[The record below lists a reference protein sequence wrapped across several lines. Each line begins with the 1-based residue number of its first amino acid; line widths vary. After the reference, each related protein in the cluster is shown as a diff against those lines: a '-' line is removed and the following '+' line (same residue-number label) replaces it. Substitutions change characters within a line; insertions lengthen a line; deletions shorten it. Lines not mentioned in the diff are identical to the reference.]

1 MIRSDKLNKLL
12 STLILSTTL
21 LAACSTSETVEEVDT
36 NESYSKT
43 LVEDTNNNPEEKK
56 VDTKSSEKKNQA
68 DYFYYQSDDMVN
80 DTEKISGLLE
90 AEENVAKTKKIA
102 GLYKSSIDGEF
113 ENIDDTVNY
122 KADVLLDIKDDGT
135 FTTYEF
141 RYKNVEWDA
150 ENEVLLSE
158 SGEPYDPEVR
168 YDYHYFDEDDN
179 LKNIDGKVVDIRRD
193 LAINSGYVVNEEE
206 NIKFHRMERKGTR
219 LTMNQNGELI
229 INSVATEGYHYDVEI
244 GGRAYYFDIDTNQM
258 DGIEYGNPQ
267 MFTLDLFEKT
277 DLENVPFANIVG
289 EDGHLLS
296 VYQLQTQVND
306 DLIERRVTDFELRG
320 EEGQQNTSSKK
331 TFYYYNLNEL
341 FQSVKV
347 NELYGIEEI
356 ITDKEELSELSAHV
370 KDTSEYF
377 EPEIAFE
384 TSGSYRYA
392 PHGNRKLEYD
402 WQDGLWEYD

>member
-43 LVEDTNNNPEEKK
+43 LVEDTNNNPKEKK

-150 ENEVLLSE
+150 ENEVLLGE

-179 LKNIDGKVVDIRRD
+179 LKNIDGKVVDIR
-193 LAINSGYVVNEEE
+193 
-206 NIKFHRMERKGTR
+206 
-219 LTMNQNGELI
+219 
-229 INSVATEGYHYDVEI
+229 
-244 GGRAYYFDIDTNQM
+244 
-258 DGIEYGNPQ
+258 
-267 MFTLDLFEKT
+267 
-277 DLENVPFANIVG
+277 
-289 EDGHLLS
+289 
-296 VYQLQTQVND
+296 
-306 DLIERRVTDFELRG
+306 
-320 EEGQQNTSSKK
+320 
-331 TFYYYNLNEL
+331 
-341 FQSVKV
+341 
-347 NELYGIEEI
+347 
-356 ITDKEELSELSAHV
+356 
-370 KDTSEYF
+370 
-377 EPEIAFE
+377 
-384 TSGSYRYA
+384 
-392 PHGNRKLEYD
+392 
-402 WQDGLWEYD
+402 